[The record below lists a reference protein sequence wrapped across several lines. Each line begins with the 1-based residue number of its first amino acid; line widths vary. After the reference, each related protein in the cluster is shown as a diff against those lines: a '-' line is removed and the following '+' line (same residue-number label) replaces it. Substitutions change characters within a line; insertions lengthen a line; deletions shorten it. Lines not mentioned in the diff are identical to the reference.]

1 MSEDKKKLE
10 VVFAPGC
17 FDEFDGTQEEL
28 DELMKQIME
37 MVENGTLE
45 ENSTPIN
52 LEDFDLEDFDL
63 EDLNEDTNIKDINPG
78 RKLH

>member
-37 MVENGTLE
+37 MAENGTLE

>member
-37 MVENGTLE
+37 MAENGTLE
-45 ENSTPIN
+45 ENSTPI
-52 LEDFDLEDFDL
+52 DLEDFDL

>member
-45 ENSTPIN
+45 ENSTPID

>member
-28 DELMKQIME
+28 DELMKQIMAMAE
-37 MVENGTLE
+37 SGELE
-45 ENSTPIN
+45 ANATPVDIGN
-52 LEDFDLEDFDL
+52 YEFDDDDEYD
-63 EDLNEDTNIKDINPG
+63 DLNINNINSG
-78 RKLH
+78 RNIH